1 MDYPLMKT
9 VIKSI
14 NNKTRL
20 KFCQDHQ
27 YKTNFDKW
35 VFTDQTHFWL
45 KIPEKRDGLWKDRSI
60 LNQRQK
66 QGIKGLTVM

>member
-45 KIPEKRDGLWKDRSI
+45 KIPEKRDGL
-60 LNQRQK
+60 
-66 QGIKGLTVM
+66 